1 METLQSV
8 ASNPTVALK
17 GLPDFISRSI
27 DNARIV
33 EAPFYHLEFDQ
44 VFPPDLYPAMLAALP
59 VSADYRPMHGR
70 SKGNDMADGTHT
82 RVKMDLFPEYIR
94 HLPPE
99 KRAIWA
105 PVGAA

>member
-8 ASNPTVALK
+8 ASDPTRALD
-17 GLPDFISRSI
+17 GLADFISRSI

-33 EAPFYHLEFDQ
+33 EVPFYHLEFAQ

-59 VSADYRPMHGR
+59 VSEDYRPMHGR

-94 HLPPE
+94 HLPP
-99 KRAIWA
+99 KK
-105 PVGAA
+105 